1 MGRAPST
8 ALPVAGREGIR
19 AGSRMAG
26 AITALWMERK
36 WAEKESENFF
46 HKEIDMRE
54 TLKDLYTTE
63 LLQTVAGRIGEVYAG
78 FDEGRFLGMIH
89 NEAWEQ
95 EEFKQRVRHITM
107 ALTEVLPGS
116 YPEAAAIL
124 TQAAPFFRG
133 VEYIFFPD
141 YVELNGMDQWETS
154 MEALAVFTHY
164 STAEFAVRPFVI
176 RDQERMLAQMAAW
189 AESDDEHLRRLASE
203 GIRPRL
209 PWASQL
215 PSLIRDPR
223 PALPILERLKEDPSL
238 YVRKSVANHL
248 NDISKDHPELVLE
261 LATSWYGK
269 HPLTDWIVRHALRS
283 LLRKGDIRAL
293 AIFGYQE
300 LEELEGIEVRELKI
314 KRPLIAVGEE
324 LEFSFQVVNDT
335 GSPVS
340 LRIDYE
346 IDYMK
351 ASGKLAPKRY
361 KCSDKRYA
369 PGSWTVEK
377 KQSFKLISTRRF
389 YSGDHLLHIIVNG
402 KRLAS
407 MDFVLEGAE

>member
-1 MGRAPST
+1 
-8 ALPVAGREGIR
+8 
-19 AGSRMAG
+19 
-26 AITALWMERK
+26 
-36 WAEKESENFF
+36 
-46 HKEIDMRE
+46 MRE

-63 LLQTVAGRIGEVYAG
+63 LLQAVAGRIGQVYAG
-78 FDEGRFLGMIH
+78 FDEGRFLGLIH

-116 YPEAAAIL
+116 YPEAVTIL
-124 TQAAPFFRG
+124 TQAAPHFRG

-141 YVELNGMDQWETS
+141 FVELSGMDQWDTS

-164 STAEFAVRPFVI
+164 STAEFAVRPFII
-176 RDQERMLAQMAAW
+176 RDQERMLAQMATW

-261 LATSWYGK
+261 LAANWYGK

-369 PGSWTVEK
+369 PGCWTVEK

-389 YSGDHLLHIIVNG
+389 YSGDHRLHIIVNG

-407 MDFVLEGAE
+407 MDFVLEGAK

>member
-1 MGRAPST
+1 
-8 ALPVAGREGIR
+8 
-19 AGSRMAG
+19 
-26 AITALWMERK
+26 
-36 WAEKESENFF
+36 
-46 HKEIDMRE
+46 MRE
-54 TLKDLYTTE
+54 TLKDLYTAE
-63 LLQTVAGRIGEVYAG
+63 LLKAVAGRIGEVYNE
-78 FDEGRFLGMIH
+78 FDEGRFLGLIH

-95 EEFKQRVRHITM
+95 EEFKQRVRHIAM

-116 YPEAAAIL
+116 YPKAVAIL

-141 YVELNGMDQWETS
+141 YVELNGLDQWETS
-154 MEALAVFTHY
+154 MEALEVFTHY

-238 YVRKSVANHL
+238 YVRKSVGNHL

-261 LATSWYGK
+261 LATNWYGK

-324 LEFSFQVVNDT
+324 LEFSFQVVNDM

-389 YSGDHLLHIIVNG
+389 YSGDHRLHIIVNG

>member
-1 MGRAPST
+1 
-8 ALPVAGREGIR
+8 
-19 AGSRMAG
+19 MAG

-63 LLQTVAGRIGEVYAG
+63 LLQTVAGRIGEVYAR
-78 FDEGRFLGMIH
+78 FDEGRFLGLIH

-116 YPEAAAIL
+116 YPEAVAIL

-176 RDQERMLAQMAAW
+176 RDQERMLAQMATW

-261 LATSWYGK
+261 LAANWYGK

-369 PGSWTVEK
+369 PGCWTVEK

-389 YSGDHLLHIIVNG
+389 YSGDHRLHIIVNG